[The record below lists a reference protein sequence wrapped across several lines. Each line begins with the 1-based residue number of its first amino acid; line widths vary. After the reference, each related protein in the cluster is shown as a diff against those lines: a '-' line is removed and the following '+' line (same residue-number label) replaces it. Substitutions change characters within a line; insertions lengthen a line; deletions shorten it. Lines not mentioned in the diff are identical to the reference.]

1 MYAIATFLV
10 VAVFTMVFGRL
21 ATGALIATGVP
32 PDIAAFQ
39 SRSAFSGAGFTTT
52 ETESVIN
59 HPTRRKIISTTMFV
73 GSLGTP
79 TLIVAVLIGF
89 VAPGPGSTVERTL
102 VIVSGIIL
110 MAMVLG
116 NRPATTLLV
125 KFGHRYAN
133 KRLIPALSNEVET
146 LLPISDK
153 FVVASVR
160 LAADPA
166 DTYRSLRGLDNALPG
181 VKVLGVRRGE
191 DYLGE
196 MPVDIQLQ
204 QGDEIVVYT
213 RIDRLDSMNNG
224 LK

>member
-59 HPTRRKIISTTMFV
+59 HPLRRQIISTTMFV

-89 VAPGPGSTVERTL
+89 VAPGPGSTIERTL
-102 VIVSGIIL
+102 VIISGIMLI
-110 MAMVLG
+110 AMMLG
-116 NRPATTLLV
+116 NRPATSLLV
-125 KFGHRYAN
+125 KIGHRYAN
-133 KRLIPALSNEVET
+133 KRLIPALSEEVET
-146 LLPISDK
+146 LLQVSGD

-160 LAADPA
+160 LSADPA
-166 DTYRSLRGLDNALPG
+166 DTYRSLRGLDDAMPG
-181 VKVLGVRRGE
+181 VKVLGVRRGH
-191 DYLGE
+191 DYFGE
-196 MPVDIQLQ
+196 MPTDIQLQ
-204 QGDEIVVYT
+204 QGDEIIVYART
-213 RIDRLDSMNNG
+213 EQLDSIRT
-224 LK
+224 